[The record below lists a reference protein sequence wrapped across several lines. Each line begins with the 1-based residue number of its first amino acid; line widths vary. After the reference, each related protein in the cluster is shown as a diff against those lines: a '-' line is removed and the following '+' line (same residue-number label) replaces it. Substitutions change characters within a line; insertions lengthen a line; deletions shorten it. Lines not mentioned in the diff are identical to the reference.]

1 MGLTVLRNRLAE
13 SLWKKRTVAGAWGY
27 GAKQDATEP
36 TSLALLALGACATR
50 SLQELGGVVARLE
63 SWQKRDGSW
72 PAFAGDDGEGCWA
85 TALAVITLAQLGRD
99 SGRLT
104 RALDWL
110 LSARCREANWLWRLK
125 LRAFD
130 NKAQFDPA
138 KFGWSWIPD
147 TVSWVIPTAFALIA
161 LQQLE
166 PRLERD
172 RRQVDARISLG
183 TAMLLDRACVG
194 GGWNAGN
201 KVVYQVPLRPHIDA
215 TAIALLAM
223 RRYIGERQ
231 TREALEWL
239 AAVAPSCA
247 SPYSVGWALLAAAA
261 YRRASTSISDSAAR
275 MLDHLTALLASA
287 RAPFDACTLAV
298 CCLAF
303 DAMEGRN
310 VFEVPS

>member
-1 MGLTVLRNRLAE
+1 VGLTTLRNSLAE
-13 SLWKKRTVAGAWGY
+13 RLWRQRTDGGAWGY
-27 GAKQDATEP
+27 GTKQEATEP

-50 SLQELGGVVARLE
+50 SSQELGGVVARLE

-72 PAFAGDDGEGCWA
+72 PAFAGDDGEGSWA
-85 TALAVITLAQLGRD
+85 TALAAITLAQLGGD

-104 RALDWL
+104 RALEWL
-110 LSARCREANWLWRLK
+110 LSARCREANWFWRWK

-138 KFGWSWIPD
+138 KFGWGWIPD

-161 LQQLE
+161 LQQLASW
-166 PRLERD
+166 LDRD

-201 KVVYQVPLRPHIDA
+201 KVVYQVPLQPHIDA

-223 RRYIGERQ
+223 RRYLGERQ
-231 TREALEWL
+231 ARQALQWL
-239 AAVAPSCA
+239 AVVAPRCA
-247 SPYSVGWALLAAAA
+247 SPYSVGWALLSLAAC
-261 YRRASTSISDSAAR
+261 RRASAGFSDSVAR
-275 MLDHLTALLASA
+275 MSDQLTALLAGA
-287 RAPFDACTLAV
+287 KAPFDACTLAV

-303 DAMEGRN
+303 DATEGRN

>member
-13 SLWKKRTVAGAWGY
+13 SLWKKRTATGAWGY
-27 GAKQDATEP
+27 GTKQEVTEP
-36 TSLALLALGACATR
+36 TSLALLALGTCETR
-50 SLQELGGVVARLE
+50 SSQELGGVVARLE
-63 SWQKRDGSW
+63 SWQKCNGSW
-72 PAFAGDDGEGCWA
+72 PAFVGDHGEGCWA
-85 TALAVITLAQLGRD
+85 TALAAIALAQLGGD
-99 SGRLT
+99 SERLT
-104 RALDWL
+104 RALEWL
-110 LSARCREANWLWRLK
+110 LSARCREANWFWRWK

-138 KFGWSWIPD
+138 KFGWGWVPD

-166 PRLERD
+166 SRFDRD
-172 RRQVDARISLG
+172 RRQIDARISLG

-223 RRYIGERQ
+223 RCHVGERQ
-231 TREALEWL
+231 ARQALEWL

-261 YRRASTSISDSAAR
+261 YRRASTRISDSAAR
-275 MLDHLTALLASA
+275 MSDHLTALLASG
-287 RAPFDACTLAV
+287 RSPFDACTLAV

>member
-1 MGLTVLRNRLAE
+1 
-13 SLWKKRTVAGAWGY
+13 
-27 GAKQDATEP
+27 
-36 TSLALLALGACATR
+36 
-50 SLQELGGVVARLE
+50 VVARLE
-63 SWQKRDGSW
+63 SWQKPDGSW
-72 PAFAGDDGEGCWA
+72 PAFAGDDGERCWA
-85 TALAVITLAQLGRD
+85 TALAAITLTQLGGD
-99 SGRLT
+99 AGRCT
-104 RALDWL
+104 QALEWL
-110 LSARCREANWLWRLK
+110 LSARCREANWFWRWK

-138 KFGWSWIPD
+138 KFGWGWVPD

-166 PRLERD
+166 SRLDGD
-172 RRQVDARISLG
+172 RRQIDARISLG

-201 KVVYQVPLRPHIDA
+201 KVVYQVPLRPHMDA

-231 TREALEWL
+231 VRHALEWL

-287 RAPFDACTLAV
+287 TAPFDACTLAI